1 MSETKKLGIGVLVGA
16 LLLLL
21 SDSIYIVAEYEQAV
35 ILRFGKFVTA
45 VSEPGLH
52 VKMPVVLQM
61 TKYDKRLLGYDIAP
75 TEIVTK
81 DKRTLLVDSY
91 SKWRIVDAEVFYK
104 RVRTEAVV
112 RGRIKDIIYSELWQE
127 FGSHT
132 LEEIVSVNRREFMEA
147 VTARANDKAKQIN
160 IGIEIVDVRVKRA
173 DLPEEN
179 KNSVFQRMKEER
191 KRIASQFRAEGEEE
205 ANKIRANADK
215 EKVVLLAE
223 AYKQE
228 QILRGDGDSLA
239 IKIYAD
245 AYKQD
250 PEFFEFLRSLE
261 SYRTALNKDN
271 TIILSDRSEFLKYF
285 NSSRAPK

>member
-1 MSETKKLGIGVLVGA
+1 
-16 LLLLL
+16 
-21 SDSIYIVAEYEQAV
+21 
-35 ILRFGKFVTA
+35 
-45 VSEPGLH
+45 
-52 VKMPVVLQM
+52 M

-81 DKRTLLVDSY
+81 DKRTLLVDSF

-104 RVRTEAVV
+104 RVRSESVV

-127 FGSHT
+127 FGNHT

-173 DLPEEN
+173 DLPDEN

-215 EKVVLLAE
+215 EKVLLLAA
-223 AYKQE
+223 AYKKE
-228 QILRGDGDSLA
+228 QILRGQGDSLA

-245 AYKQD
+245 AYQKD

-261 SYRTALNKDN
+261 AYRKALNTDS
-271 TIILSDRSEFLKYF
+271 TLILSDRSEFLKYF
-285 NSSRAPK
+285 NSSSIRK

>member
-1 MSETKKLGIGVLVGA
+1 MSDTKKIGVGVLIGA
-16 LLLLL
+16 FLLLL
-21 SDSIYIVAEYEQAV
+21 SDSLYVVAEYEQAV
-35 ILRFGKFVTA
+35 ILRFGKFVRS
-45 VSEPGLH
+45 VREPGLH

-81 DKRTLLVDSY
+81 DKRTLLVDSF

-104 RVRTEAVV
+104 RVRSESVV

-127 FGSHT
+127 FGNHT

-173 DLPEEN
+173 DLPDEN

-215 EKVVLLAE
+215 EKVLLLAK
-223 AYKQE
+223 AYKKE
-228 QILRGDGDSLA
+228 QILRGEGDSLA

-245 AYKQD
+245 AYQRD

-261 SYRTALNKDN
+261 AYRKALKTDS
-271 TIILSDRSEFLKYF
+271 TLILSDRSEFLKYF
-285 NSSRAPK
+285 NTSSVLK